1 MPDDLKF
8 LVVDN
13 FSPMRRI
20 VRAMLKELG
29 FPQAE
34 DADGGSEALVKLR
47 AGGVGFV
54 ITAWNMPH
62 INGVE
67 LLAAIRADDA
77 LKHLPVLIATAEEKR
92 EILDAT
98 QTGPSGYVLK
108 PYNAATLGE
117 KIAEVL
123 NKQAALP

>member
-29 FPQAE
+29 FTQVE
-34 DADGGSEALVKLR
+34 DAESGAEALVKLR
-47 AGGVGFV
+47 AGGFGFV
-54 ITAWNMPH
+54 IAAWNMPGM
-62 INGVE
+62 NGVE
-67 LLAAIRADDA
+67 LLAAIRADEA
-77 LKHLPVLIATAEEKR
+77 LKHLPFVMATAEEKP
-92 EILDAT
+92 EIVQAT

-108 PYNAATLGE
+108 PYKAATLGE
-117 KIAEVL
+117 KIREVL
-123 NKQAALP
+123 QKQAS

>member
-1 MPDDLKF
+1 MTDNLKF

-29 FPQAE
+29 FAQAE
-34 DADGGSEALVKLR
+34 DADGGLEAMVKLR
-47 AGGVGFV
+47 AGGFGFV
-54 ITAWNMPH
+54 LSAWNMPDM
-62 INGVE
+62 NGVE

-77 LKHLPVLIATAEEKR
+77 LKDLPVVLATAEEKP
-92 EILDAT
+92 EIVRAT
-98 QTGPSGYVLK
+98 QAGPSGYVLK

-117 KIAEVL
+117 RIAEVL
-123 NKQAALP
+123 NKRAARS